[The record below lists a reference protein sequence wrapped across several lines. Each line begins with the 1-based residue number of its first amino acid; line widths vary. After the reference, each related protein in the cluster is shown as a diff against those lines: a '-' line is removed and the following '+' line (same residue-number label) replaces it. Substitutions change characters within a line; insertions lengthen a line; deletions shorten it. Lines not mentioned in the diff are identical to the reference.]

1 MHLTKRRSLE
11 ELTLLDR
18 FLFAETMEDP
28 ENLRILLEII
38 LGKDLVL
45 KHLPQTEKEL
55 RTSPLN
61 RMARVDVWGMDEEGT
76 VYSAESQK
84 RNTGNLPR
92 RSRFYQGMSD
102 SELLEAGEADFN
114 RLSDLYIILIAP
126 FDLFGKGLCRY
137 TFRMRCDESRDL
149 ELGDGAVRI
158 FLNTRGTDREG
169 ISGELAELLEY
180 IEHTNEKRRVKS
192 PRIEKL
198 KNNVEKIKQSG
209 EVSVRYMQAWEEK
222 IYDRMEGREEGIAIG
237 RERGLREGRENGL
250 REGRQEMLM
259 SLIRKKLAKGKTP
272 EEIAEELEESPETIE
287 SLIRESE
294 G

>member
-1 MHLTKRRSLE
+1 MVSL
-11 ELTLLDR
+11 
-18 FLFAETMEDP
+18 F
-28 ENLRILLEII
+28 EIY
-38 LGKDLVL
+38 
-45 KHLPQTEKEL
+45 
-55 RTSPLN
+55 N
-61 RMARVDVWGMDEEGT
+61 
-76 VYSAESQK
+76 
-84 RNTGNLPR
+84 
-92 RSRFYQGMSD
+92 
-102 SELLEAGEADFN
+102 
-114 RLSDLYIILIAP
+114 
-126 FDLFGKGLCRY
+126 
-137 TFRMRCDESRDL
+137 
-149 ELGDGAVRI
+149 GAVRI

-237 RERGLREGRENGL
+237 RENGL

-259 SLIRKKLAKGKTP
+259 SLIRKKLAKGKTL

-287 SLIRESE
+287 GLIRESE

>member
-1 MHLTKRRSLE
+1 MIYSCVIY
-11 ELTLLDR
+11 
-18 FLFAETMEDP
+18 M
-28 ENLRILLEII
+28 LEII

-222 IYDRMEGREEGIAIG
+222 I
-237 RERGLREGRENGL
+237 
-250 REGRQEMLM
+250 
-259 SLIRKKLAKGKTP
+259 
-272 EEIAEELEESPETIE
+272 
-287 SLIRESE
+287 
-294 G
+294 

>member
-1 MHLTKRRSLE
+1 MVSL
-11 ELTLLDR
+11 
-18 FLFAETMEDP
+18 F
-28 ENLRILLEII
+28 EI
-38 LGKDLVL
+38 
-45 KHLPQTEKEL
+45 
-55 RTSPLN
+55 
-61 RMARVDVWGMDEEGT
+61 
-76 VYSAESQK
+76 Y
-84 RNTGNLPR
+84 
-92 RSRFYQGMSD
+92 
-102 SELLEAGEADFN
+102 N

-169 ISGELAELLEY
+169 ISGELVELLEY

-237 RERGLREGRENGL
+237 RERGLRE
-250 REGRQEMLM
+250 MLI

-272 EEIAEELEESPETIE
+272 EEIAEELEEDIE
-287 SLIRESE
+287 IIEKLIQEIDCS
-294 G
+294 

>member
-1 MHLTKRRSLE
+1 
-11 ELTLLDR
+11 
-18 FLFAETMEDP
+18 
-28 ENLRILLEII
+28 
-38 LGKDLVL
+38 
-45 KHLPQTEKEL
+45 
-55 RTSPLN
+55 
-61 RMARVDVWGMDEEGT
+61 MAD
-76 VYSAESQK
+76 K
-84 RNTGNLPR
+84 IGNLWQKLYFRLQVPLQYVR
-92 RSRFYQGMSD
+92 Q
-102 SELLEAGEADFN
+102 LEGEVDFN

-222 IYDRMEGREEGIAIG
+222 IYDRMEGIAIG

-272 EEIAEELEESPETIE
+272 EEIAEELEESLETIKG
-287 SLIRESE
+287 LIRKSE

>member
-1 MHLTKRRSLE
+1 
-11 ELTLLDR
+11 
-18 FLFAETMEDP
+18 
-28 ENLRILLEII
+28 
-38 LGKDLVL
+38 
-45 KHLPQTEKEL
+45 
-55 RTSPLN
+55 
-61 RMARVDVWGMDEEGT
+61 
-76 VYSAESQK
+76 
-84 RNTGNLPR
+84 
-92 RSRFYQGMSD
+92 
-102 SELLEAGEADFN
+102 
-114 RLSDLYIILIAP
+114 
-126 FDLFGKGLCRY
+126 
-137 TFRMRCDESRDL
+137 MRCDESRDL

-237 RERGLREGRENGL
+237 RENGL

-287 SLIRESE
+287 GLIRESE

>member
-1 MHLTKRRSLE
+1 
-11 ELTLLDR
+11 
-18 FLFAETMEDP
+18 
-28 ENLRILLEII
+28 
-38 LGKDLVL
+38 
-45 KHLPQTEKEL
+45 
-55 RTSPLN
+55 
-61 RMARVDVWGMDEEGT
+61 MAD
-76 VYSAESQK
+76 K
-84 RNTGNLPR
+84 IGNLWQKLYFR
-92 RSRFYQGMSD
+92 RQVPLQYVRQ
-102 SELLEAGEADFN
+102 LAGEADFN

-169 ISGELAELLEY
+169 ISGELVELLEY

-222 IYDRMEGREEGIAIG
+222 IYDRMEGREEGR
-237 RERGLREGRENGL
+237 REIFALLQKVKRE
-250 REGRQEMLM
+250 
-259 SLIRKKLAKGKTP
+259 IKKGKDAH
-272 EEIAEELEESPETIE
+272 EIAEELKESPELIE
-287 SLIRESE
+287 QLMGELRD
-294 G
+294 

>member
-1 MHLTKRRSLE
+1 MVSL
-11 ELTLLDR
+11 
-18 FLFAETMEDP
+18 F
-28 ENLRILLEII
+28 EIY
-38 LGKDLVL
+38 
-45 KHLPQTEKEL
+45 
-55 RTSPLN
+55 N
-61 RMARVDVWGMDEEGT
+61 
-76 VYSAESQK
+76 
-84 RNTGNLPR
+84 
-92 RSRFYQGMSD
+92 
-102 SELLEAGEADFN
+102 
-114 RLSDLYIILIAP
+114 
-126 FDLFGKGLCRY
+126 
-137 TFRMRCDESRDL
+137 
-149 ELGDGAVRI
+149 GAVRI

-237 RERGLREGRENGL
+237 RENGL

-287 SLIRESE
+287 GLIRESE

>member
-1 MHLTKRRSLE
+1 MTKKRSLE

-61 RMARVDVWGMDEEGT
+61 RMARVDVWDMDEKGT

-222 IYDRMEGREEGIAIG
+222 IYDRMEGREEGIAID
-237 RERGLREGRENGL
+237 
-250 REGRQEMLM
+250 RQEMLI

-272 EEIAEELEESPETIE
+272 EEIAEELEEDIE
-287 SLIRESE
+287 IIEKLIQEIDCS
-294 G
+294 

>member
-1 MHLTKRRSLE
+1 MTKRRSLE

-38 LGKDLVL
+38 LGQDLVL

-61 RMARVDVWGMDEEGT
+61 RMARVDVWGMDERRDCLQRGIPEKEHRKPAQEEP
-76 VYSAESQK
+76 V
-84 RNTGNLPR
+84 LPGHVR
-92 RSRFYQGMSD
+92 QRTAGSRGGG
-102 SELLEAGEADFN
+102 LN

-237 RERGLREGRENGL
+237 RGRGHGKAGKMGCVRAV
-250 REGRQEMLM
+250 
-259 SLIRKKLAKGKTP
+259 RKC
-272 EEIAEELEESPETIE
+272 SYH
-287 SLIRESE
+287 
-294 G
+294 

>member
-1 MHLTKRRSLE
+1 MSLADRHLSHRLAAKYGTGGRLGWQS
-11 ELTLLDR
+11 
-18 FLFAETMEDP
+18 A
-28 ENLRILLEII
+28 

-169 ISGELAELLEY
+169 IGE
-180 IEHTNEKRRVKS
+180 
-192 PRIEKL
+192 
-198 KNNVEKIKQSG
+198 

-237 RERGLREGRENGL
+237 REHGLRERL
-250 REGRQEMLM
+250 VSQ
-259 SLIRKKLAKGKTP
+259 IKKKLDKGKTP
-272 EEIAEELEESPETIE
+272 GEIAEKLEESLETIE
-287 SLIRESE
+287 SLIEE
-294 G
+294 IKA

>member
-1 MHLTKRRSLE
+1 MTKRRSLE

-45 KHLPQTEKEL
+45 KHLPQTEKER

-61 RMARVDVWGMDEEGT
+61 RMARVDVW
-76 VYSAESQK
+76 
-84 RNTGNLPR
+84 
-92 RSRFYQGMSD
+92 GMSD

-287 SLIRESE
+287 GLI
-294 G
+294 

>member
-1 MHLTKRRSLE
+1 MR
-11 ELTLLDR
+11 
-18 FLFAETMEDP
+18 
-28 ENLRILLEII
+28 
-38 LGKDLVL
+38 
-45 KHLPQTEKEL
+45 
-55 RTSPLN
+55 
-61 RMARVDVWGMDEEGT
+61 
-76 VYSAESQK
+76 
-84 RNTGNLPR
+84 
-92 RSRFYQGMSD
+92 
-102 SELLEAGEADFN
+102 AGIWN
-114 RLSDLYIILIAP
+114 S
-126 FDLFGKGLCRY
+126 
-137 TFRMRCDESRDL
+137 
-149 ELGDGAVRI
+149 GDGAVRI

-169 ISGELAELLEY
+169 ISGELVELLEY

-237 RERGLREGRENGL
+237 RD
-250 REGRQEMLM
+250 GRQEMLI

-287 SLIRESE
+287 GLIRESE

>member
-1 MHLTKRRSLE
+1 MTKRRSLE

-158 FLNTRGTDREG
+158 FLNTIRHSLGLMQRAGVEADMQREDTDDG
-169 ISGELAELLEY
+169 ILLT
-180 IEHTNEKRRVKS
+180 IRIPKR
-192 PRIEKL
+192 
-198 KNNVEKIKQSG
+198 
-209 EVSVRYMQAWEEK
+209 
-222 IYDRMEGREEGIAIG
+222 
-237 RERGLREGRENGL
+237 
-250 REGRQEMLM
+250 
-259 SLIRKKLAKGKTP
+259 AKEAG
-272 EEIAEELEESPETIE
+272 
-287 SLIRESE
+287 
-294 G
+294 

>member
-1 MHLTKRRSLE
+1 
-11 ELTLLDR
+11 
-18 FLFAETMEDP
+18 
-28 ENLRILLEII
+28 
-38 LGKDLVL
+38 
-45 KHLPQTEKEL
+45 
-55 RTSPLN
+55 
-61 RMARVDVWGMDEEGT
+61 MAD
-76 VYSAESQK
+76 K
-84 RNTGNLPR
+84 TGNLWQKLYFR
-92 RSRFYQGMSD
+92 RQVPLQYVRQ
-102 SELLEAGEADFN
+102 LAGEADFN

-222 IYDRMEGREEGIAIG
+222 IYDRMEGIAIG

-287 SLIRESE
+287 GLIRESE
-294 G
+294 D

>member
-1 MHLTKRRSLE
+1 
-11 ELTLLDR
+11 
-18 FLFAETMEDP
+18 
-28 ENLRILLEII
+28 
-38 LGKDLVL
+38 
-45 KHLPQTEKEL
+45 
-55 RTSPLN
+55 
-61 RMARVDVWGMDEEGT
+61 
-76 VYSAESQK
+76 
-84 RNTGNLPR
+84 
-92 RSRFYQGMSD
+92 
-102 SELLEAGEADFN
+102 
-114 RLSDLYIILIAP
+114 
-126 FDLFGKGLCRY
+126 
-137 TFRMRCDESRDL
+137 MRCDESRDL
-149 ELGDGAVRI
+149 ELRDGAVRI

-222 IYDRMEGREEGIAIG
+222 IYDRMEGIAIG

-272 EEIAEELEESPETIE
+272 EKIAEELEESLETIKG
-287 SLIRESE
+287 LIRKSE